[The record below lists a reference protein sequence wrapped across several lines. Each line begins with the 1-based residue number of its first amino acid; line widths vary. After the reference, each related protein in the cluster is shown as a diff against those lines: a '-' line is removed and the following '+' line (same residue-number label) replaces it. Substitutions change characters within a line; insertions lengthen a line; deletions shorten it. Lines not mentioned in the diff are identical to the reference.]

1 MYLHAGDVLGGAN
14 CIMRLADVARL
25 SSDFEGA
32 RSAYRQALKMFQKI
46 GDAVGEG
53 ACARGLTNCP

>member
-1 MYLHAGDVLGGAN
+1 VLGGAN

-32 RSAYRQALKMFQKI
+32 RSAYKQALKMLQKI
-46 GDAVGEG
+46 GDRAGENV
-53 ACARGLTNCP
+53 CARGLTSGP